1 LTIQRPLVGAAVLC
15 GALLLA
21 ACNGSPEAGRVA
33 PAPTSAVPSTTLTPT
48 GSPTT
53 SSAWSGDELKAITSA
68 KARYLAA
75 RTAGQNALKDP
86 TRATRD
92 ALEKA
97 GNGGSWVITLAIEV
111 DFQRSHGWYQAGNAT
126 IMAASVQSVNLRL
139 EQPEVRLST
148 CIDSSR
154 VVTRYRS
161 TGKPVPMSQGN
172 GSRHRFQSR
181 LVLAPSVS
189 TGKKMWFLVEEKVHG
204 SC

>member
-1 LTIQRPLVGAAVLC
+1 MIRRPLVGAAVLC

-21 ACNGSPEAGRVA
+21 ACNGSPEAGRVT
-33 PAPTSAVPSTTLTPT
+33 PAPTSAGSSTEPT
-48 GSPTT
+48 ATTSPTP
-53 SSAWSGDELKAITSA
+53 SSAWTADELKAITSA
-68 KARYLAA
+68 KARYIAA
-75 RTAGQNALKDP
+75 RTAGQDALKDP

-97 GNGGSWVITLAIEV
+97 GNGGNWVITLATEV
-111 DFQRSHGWYQAGNAT
+111 DFQRSRGWYQSGTAT
-126 IMAASVQSVNLRL
+126 IMAPSVQSVNLRL
-139 EQPEVRLST
+139 EQPEVWLSN

-161 TGKPVPMSQGN
+161 TGKPVPMGPGN

-181 LVLAPSVS
+181 LVFATSVS
-189 TGKKMWFLVEEKVHG
+189 TGQKMWFLVEEKVTG